1 MGSGADAP
9 VDPATLRVKGIL
21 GLRVI
26 DASVM
31 PSMVSGN
38 TYATT
43 IMIAEKGADMVLSD
57 QG

>member
-9 VDPATLRVKGIL
+9 VDPATLQVKGIV